1 MPKTIAITPS
11 WYWPTGVTRVVGIPP
26 FSIVELC
33 VERNARENPSAPA
46 LVADSTRLT
55 AGELKD
61 EVWRRAAGLGASSE
75 AIAIPAGVPTAE
87 SVLSFLGALAAGRHC
102 DFTGGGQPPA
112 PPAASAD
119 GFSPQ
124 RLSMPH
130 LRAPAVTI
138 AGRAGPVGHSH
149 RSLLA
154 AVISLGS
161 FLEVQHGKP
170 WMPLIGLGRWE
181 GLLSTLAPLYFGG
194 PLVLAPSGNDAEK
207 TVQAITRERVGYA
220 FADLDA
226 AGRLTRDAKKSTKD
240 ARRVLDGFL
249 LSVDGMFDADERRRV
264 ARAFECPALTVWGT
278 PETGPVFASHPSWY
292 MDESIGIPVTNAQ
305 VIPSDPRNGAPIQAL
320 WELVDSAEVTVWSPA
335 VCASMSGEEGGSWAE
350 NRFRT
355 GMLASSDANGMVYLL
370 GAA

>member
-11 WYWPTGVTRVVGIPP
+11 WYWPPGVTRVVGIPP
-26 FSIVELC
+26 FSITELC
-33 VERNARENPSAPA
+33 VERNAREDPSALA

-55 AGELKD
+55 AEAFRD
-61 EVWRRAAGLGASSE
+61 EVWRRAAALAAGSGPV
-75 AIAIPAGVPTAE
+75 AIPAGVPTAE
-87 SVLSFLGALAAGRHC
+87 SVLTLLGALAAGRSC

-112 PPAASAD
+112 PAGSTN
-119 GFSPQ
+119 GFSPDRPSISQ
-124 RLSMPH
+124 
-130 LRAPAVTI
+130 LREPAVTI
-138 AGRAGPVGHSH
+138 AGRSGPVSHSH

-154 AVISLGS
+154 AVIGLGA
-161 FLEVQHGKP
+161 FLEVQRGKP
-170 WMPLIGLGRWE
+170 WMPLVGLGRWE
-181 GLLSTLAPLYFGG
+181 GLLATLAPLYFGG
-194 PLVLAPSGNDAEK
+194 ALVLPPAGNDAEK
-207 TVQAITRERVGYA
+207 TVQTMTRERIGYA

-292 MDESIGIPVTNAQ
+292 MDESVGIPVTNAQ
-305 VIPSDPRNGAPIQAL
+305 VIPSDPRTGAPIQAL

-335 VCASMSGEEGGSWAE
+335 VCASMAGGEGESWAE

-355 GMLASSDANGMVYLL
+355 GMLASSDANGMIYLL